1 MVDLADDIGSQ
12 FDWPFFGL
20 AEDVRDAAAAE
31 FRRGRPIALATLVS
45 VVGGAPRPLG
55 SRMLTNADG
64 VPAGYVSGGCVEGAA
79 AEWAKD
85 VIATGRPRRV
95 ALGAGSPFVD
105 IQLPCGGAIELFIE
119 KIEPDDPIVGPW
131 LSGLADRRER
141 WWFADLDT
149 GARAVVEDLDG
160 DEPRW
165 NAQRDLARGGADAAR
180 EGAAFVRREAPRLRL
195 ALIGG
200 DPVTLALA
208 QLAGVVGAETILIR
222 DRGPREGP
230 PGLKLAYVDDDPAT
244 ALRRLG
250 VDRWT
255 AVVSTTH
262 DAGLDE
268 GALAAALR
276 GGALYVGALGSRR
289 RAPERRQRLAE
300 LGLDQAEIARV
311 RSPVGLRIGAASP
324 YEIAIAILA
333 DIVRVRRRGE
343 AADDLVER

>member
-1 MVDLADDIGSQ
+1 
-12 FDWPFFGL
+12 
-20 AEDVRDAAAAE
+20 
-31 FRRGRPIALATLVS
+31 
-45 VVGGAPRPLG
+45 
-55 SRMLTNADG
+55 
-64 VPAGYVSGGCVEGAA
+64 
-79 AEWAKD
+79 
-85 VIATGRPRRV
+85 
-95 ALGAGSPFVD
+95 
-105 IQLPCGGAIELFIE
+105 
-119 KIEPDDPIVGPW
+119 
-131 LSGLADRRER
+131 
-141 WWFADLDT
+141 
-149 GARAVVEDLDG
+149 
-160 DEPRW
+160 
-165 NAQRDLARGGADAAR
+165 
-180 EGAAFVRREAPRLRL
+180 
-195 ALIGG
+195 
-200 DPVTLALA
+200 
-208 QLAGVVGAETILIR
+208 
-222 DRGPREGP
+222 
-230 PGLKLAYVDDDPAT
+230 LKLAYVDDDPAT